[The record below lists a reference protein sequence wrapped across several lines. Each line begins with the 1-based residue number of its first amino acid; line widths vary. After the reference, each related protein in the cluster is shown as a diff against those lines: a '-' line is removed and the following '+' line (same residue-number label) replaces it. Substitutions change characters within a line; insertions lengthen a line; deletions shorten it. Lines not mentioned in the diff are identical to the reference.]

1 MRPFAGRCQY
11 SIHLPWSTGLI
22 SNVFLKFPP
31 SSVLT
36 HIGEQVLQPT
46 VAKNRGTGAREMGE
60 FQGESGFLSCAR
72 EKKIV

>member
-36 HIGEQVLQPT
+36 HVGEQVLQPT
-46 VAKNRGTGAREMGE
+46 VAKNRGTGVREVVE
-60 FQGESGFLSCAR
+60 NSRESQGF
-72 EKKIV
+72 